1 MTDRSKEG
9 DNGETAAWRKKYEHA
24 VASAEREEAR
34 VKSKAEKASLR
45 GRLDAIAD
53 RIRRL
58 EKEMDFSLLY
68 NPKKQLFSTGYI
80 VAENKLANA
89 YYDMA
94 VSEARLTSYLAIAKG
109 DVEPAHFDKLEMC
122 IRDSDWCVRFAET
135 KENEFHVIESDS
147 DELENRLPSGNANL
161 LNASLT
167 YGGLEMCIR
176 DRCVAIPKADLLQA
190 MRMLR
195 GEAYILIVKDLNDMQ
210 NYFTDK

>member
-1 MTDRSKEG
+1 MKLDTCKMREGGVRVAQAILTDRSKEG

-34 VKSKAEKASLR
+34 VKSKAEKALLR

-109 DVEPAHFDKLEMC
+109 DVEPAHFDKLARRYEGKNGG
-122 IRDSDWCVRFAET
+122 V
-135 KENEFHVIESDS
+135 
-147 DELENRLPSGNANL
+147 L
-161 LNASLT
+161 LSWSAR
-167 YGGLEMCIR
+167 GLNI
-176 DRCVAIPKADLLQA
+176 
-190 MRMLR
+190 
-195 GEAYILIVKDLNDMQ
+195 
-210 NYFTDK
+210 